1 MGSGG
6 TNRLSD
12 EEKKRPGPFL
22 ADLSEE
28 VYALNAGAKIVQGPW
43 LSEIPEP
50 DFALRPEG
58 RAKYNEWTKELFEQ
72 NKLTLIT
79 VTQASALALQYQQI
93 VKRSSEGKDI
103 PAAVFAKFQSGM
115 RDLNIAQNAKV
126 TAGPTKSRFADS
138 GFSNR
143 RLSPFR
149 LRPSTPAD
157 S

>member
-1 MGSGG
+1 MGHGG
-6 TNRLSD
+6 QNKLSD
-12 EEKKRPGPFL
+12 EEKKRRGTFR
-22 ADLSEE
+22 ADRSEE
-28 VYALNAGAKIVQGPW
+28 TYAAQAGAKVVQGPW

-50 DFALRPEG
+50 DFPLRPEG

-79 VTQASALALQYQQI
+79 VTQASALALLHQQI

-103 PAAVFAKFQSGM
+103 AASVFAKFQSGM
-115 RDLNIAQNAKV
+115 RDLNSAQNAKV
-126 TAGPTKSRFADS
+126 TAGPTRSRFADS

-149 LRPSTPAD
+149 LRPSSSAD